1 MDYEQHPSSDV
12 RQLRCSSHLVRYV
25 ASVLLMLLIG
35 AAAIVNA
42 SPATAQYAY
51 PPWCYDTSAAYCRC
65 GATSADVRGDVT
77 INGTAAWGGAWFSSG
92 ALIVT
97 GANSQLSVNAGG
109 QNIIFGENTT
119 ATWPS
124 DDELLEL
131 MRGEL
136 LAKIDR
142 TGKCFELLEVQ
153 TPIAQTAVR
162 GTDYVLSVSDDGT
175 TAVTVLDGEVE
186 VSTRDGSDSVAV
198 GTNERLMVT
207 AAGLDEPA
215 SIDPATIDRWWAVL
229 VARLSGTATLQ
240 VTDPLDRRVGTIDGE
255 LVNEIPLA
263 SYAGPHDQ
271 LEEIVIPRPVDGT
284 YDMTATATA
293 PAGWYGGWYT
303 LEVFAIGSNGA
314 PSAEQW
320 QLYLGSIGDQATRS
334 VVVDAE
340 SGGDLIAPTT
350 TLTVDPADP
359 DGLAGWYLSPVTVT
373 LEAEDPGGS
382 GVALTGYLLDADDWQ
397 TYTEPFTVATDGTTT
412 IQARSIDLAG
422 NVENP
427 PVEATIR
434 IDQTD
439 PSVNVVVP
447 SSDVAVQDQ
456 VTLAAAA
463 HDKTSGVAD
472 VAFSVREHDG
482 AAGSPVG
489 CEDLPATLNTDTGYF
504 EYQFDTTALPDGAYQ
519 VVATA
524 TDHAGNAASSD
535 VTLFSIRNWSVIE
548 LLPASE
554 DNRAG
559 RTMPVKFSLRVAA
572 EVDPAQPFVYN
583 ETLAVRIVDT
593 ADPAE
598 PKQTSVFGDGAANY
612 RIDVVDEHYITNFRT
627 DRTPT
632 DYTVEIWRLSGS
644 DHLVGTFGFATH
656 R

>member
-1 MDYEQHPSSDV
+1 MGNEQHPASGV
-12 RQLRCSSHLVRYV
+12 RQLRCSGHLVRYV
-25 ASVLLMLLIG
+25 ASVLVMLLIG

-42 SPATAQYAY
+42 SPAAALFSS
-51 PPWCYDTSAAYCRC
+51 PPWCYDPSEAWCRC

-77 INGTAAWGGAWFSSG
+77 INGTAAWGGSYFSSG

-97 GANSQLSVNAGG
+97 GSNSQLSVNAGG
-109 QNIIFGENTT
+109 QTLIFGENTT
-119 ATWPS
+119 ATWLS
-124 DDELLEL
+124 DDELLKLYE
-131 MRGEL
+131 GEM

-142 TGKCFELLEVQ
+142 TGKCYELLEVQ
-153 TPIAQTAVR
+153 TPVANAGVR
-162 GTDYVLSVSDDGT
+162 GTDYVVSVSEDGT
-175 TAVTVLDGEVE
+175 TTVTVLDGEVD

-198 GTNERLMVT
+198 GTNERLLVT

-215 SIDPATIDRWWAVL
+215 SIDPAAIDRWWTVL
-229 VARLSGTATLQ
+229 VARLTGTATLQ
-240 VTDPLDRRVGTIDGE
+240 VTDPIDRSVGTIDGE
-255 LVNEIPLA
+255 LVNEVPLA
-263 SYAGPHDQ
+263 SYTGPNDQ
-271 LEEIVIPRPVDGT
+271 LEAIVIPRPVDGT
-284 YDMTATATA
+284 YDMTATATE

-303 LEVFAIGSNGA
+303 LDVFAIGSNGA
-314 PSAEQW
+314 PHAEQW
-320 QLYLGSIGDQATRS
+320 QLYLGSVGDQATRS
-334 VVVDAE
+334 VAVDAE
-340 SGGDLIAPTT
+340 SEGDLIAPTT

-359 DGLAGWYLSPVTVT
+359 DGLAGWYLSPATVT
-373 LEAEDPGGS
+373 LEAEDPGRS
-382 GVALTGYLLDADDWQ
+382 GVAVTGYLLDAGDWQ
-397 TYTEPFTVATDGTTT
+397 IYTEPFTVATDGTTT

-422 NVENP
+422 NVESP

-434 IDQTD
+434 MDQTD

-456 VTLAAAA
+456 ITLAAVA
-463 HDKTSGVAD
+463 HDQTSGVAD
-472 VAFSVREHDG
+472 VTFSVREHDG
-482 AAGSPVG
+482 ATGSPVG
-489 CEDLPATLNTDTGYF
+489 SEALPATLNTTTGYF
-504 EYQFDTTALPDGAYQ
+504 DYQFDTTALPDGAYL

-524 TDHAGNAASSD
+524 TDHAGNAALSD
-535 VTLFSIRNWSVIE
+535 VTPFSIRNWSVIE

-583 ETLAVRIVDT
+583 EMLAVRIVDT
-593 ADPAE
+593 ADPVE

-612 RIDVVDEHYITNFRT
+612 RIDVADEHYITNFRT
-627 DRTPT
+627 ERTPT